1 MSNAINVQYRTEIQ
15 DLIKH
20 NSIVQRIVK
29 HDFSKTFWVYL
40 FFPGLEIVVLN
51 VNGFSWLYEPWMWRA
66 GAVI

>member
-40 FFPGLEIVVLN
+40 FFPGLEIVV
-51 VNGFSWLYEPWMWRA
+51 
-66 GAVI
+66 